1 LIAALAIAVSTSVL
15 AGCSST
21 GEAAAA
27 PSRLTVGLSSTVDCL
42 DPHQTPDTPP
52 LHVARQFV
60 DSLTDQ
66 DPETGRL
73 TPWLATAWTANANAT
88 VFTFTL
94 RKGATFSDGTA
105 VDAAAV
111 VANLKDVVA
120 LGAKS
125 PLGAGYLRDF
135 AGATASGTGTVT
147 VRFAKPNAQFLQ
159 ATSMVTLGLLSTKTL
174 TLDSRR
180 RCAGEL
186 IGSGPFVLKSIDEN
200 EQIKLARRDGY
211 DWPGAQ
217 ATHNGPAQLAELDF
231 SIVPDASAR
240 HGSLVSA
247 QLDVDTQVLQ
257 QDERS
262 FDSGDLRLLSA
273 TRPGIVYTLLPNE
286 SRPALQDPAVRR
298 AIGAGIDR
306 AAFVPLLSKAERPAT
321 SALAATTPGY
331 TDESSLLRYAP
342 DEAKRLLDDAGWAVG
357 HSGIRTKQGRPLALT
372 LVYSA
377 TERYG
382 TVYQL
387 MAQQLKEIGV
397 DLQLKPL
404 DDATNNARQ
413 SAGDYDFVSWAVTRA
428 DPAILSSIYPV
439 TSANPL
445 RRTKADSLDAAIAAV
460 GSVVDDARR
469 TPLVKAA
476 VRAILDE
483 GHGIPLFEQAAS
495 VGLGRGVQGVRLDAS
510 SRPIFYDA
518 EETR

>member
-1 LIAALAIAVSTSVL
+1 MSALLL

-21 GEAAAA
+21 GNAAEAQ
-27 PSRLTVGLSSTVDCL
+27 SRLTVGLSSTVDCL
-42 DPHQTPDTPP
+42 DPHQTPNTPP

-66 DPETGRL
+66 DPASGRL
-73 TPWLATAWTANANAT
+73 TPWLATSWTANSDAT

-94 RKGATFSDGTA
+94 RERATFSDGTA

-111 VANLKDVVA
+111 VANLKDVAA

-135 AGATASGTGTVT
+135 AGATATGANRVT

-159 ATSMVTLGLLSTKTL
+159 ATSMVTLGLLSTRTL
-174 TLDSRR
+174 SLDSKR

-186 IGSGPFVLKSIDEN
+186 VGSGPFVLKSVDEN
-200 EQIKLARRDGY
+200 EEIKLVRRDGY
-211 DWPGAQ
+211 DWAGAQ
-217 ATHNGPAQLAELDF
+217 AKHMGPAHLAELDF

-240 HGSLVSA
+240 HGSLASG

-262 FDSGDLRLLSA
+262 FGTGGSSLLSA

-286 SRPALQDPAVRR
+286 SRLVLQDPAVRR
-298 AIGAGIDR
+298 AIAAGIDR
-306 AAFVPLLSKAERPAT
+306 SAFAPLLSKAERAAT
-321 SALAATTPGY
+321 SALASTTPGY
-331 TDESSLLRYAP
+331 TDQSSLLRYAP
-342 DEAKRLLDDAGWAVG
+342 DEAKRLLDSAGWSG
-357 HSGIRTKQGRPLALT
+357 GPGGIRTKQGRPLALT

-387 MAQQLKEIGV
+387 MAQQLREIGV

-413 SAGDYDFVSWAVTRA
+413 AAGDYDFVSWSVTRA
-428 DPAILSSIYPV
+428 DPTILASIYPV
-439 TSANPL
+439 ASADPL
-445 RRTKADSLDAAIAAV
+445 RRTKADVLDTSIAAI

-469 TPLVKAA
+469 TPLVTAA
-476 VRAILDE
+476 VRAILD
-483 GHGIPLFEQAAS
+483 GAHGIPLFEQAAS
-495 VGLGRGVQGVRLDAS
+495 VGLGRGVNGVRFDAS

-518 EETR
+518 EAAR